1 MREPDISADVVEA
14 INEVRGQLRVVH
26 ELDASTTAL
35 VVIDMQNFFVEP
47 GAALEVAAARD
58 IVPNINRLA
67 SAMRDAGGTVAWIRM
82 TFEPDEL
89 STTWTAFLPVN
100 GGSDGAATFSAIE
113 RDAPGHRL
121 WEPLEIDE
129 RDLVVDKHRFSA
141 LIQGS
146 SNLQELLDE
155 RSIDTLVIV
164 GTLTNVCCESTA
176 RDAMMLNY
184 RVIMVDDANATI
196 TEAAH
201 RASLDNVAM
210 FFGDVQTTDQV
221 VAMLRALIAAPVPI
235 PAAKIPVC
243 VGISED
249 RSSEILT
256 QTMIVAPGVRACRG
270 RRRRVGRGCAPRTR
284 PNSAGRRGL
293 ARSRSCPIRRAVRD

>member
-1 MREPDISADVVEA
+1 MARGRRDRLVGVREPDLSADVVTA
-14 INEVRGQLRVVH
+14 IKEVRGQLRVVH
-26 ELDASTTAL
+26 ELDAPRTAL

-82 TFEPDEL
+82 TFDPDEL

-100 GGSDGAATFSAIE
+100 GGADGAATFKEIE
-113 RDAPGHRL
+113 RDVHGHRL
-121 WEPLEIDE
+121 WAELEPAD

-146 SNLQELLDE
+146 SDLQALLDE
-155 RSIDTLVIV
+155 RGVDTLVIV

-210 FFGDVQTTDQV
+210 FFGDVQTTEQV
-221 VAMLRALIAAPVPI
+221 VAMLV
-235 PAAKIPVC
+235 
-243 VGISED
+243 
-249 RSSEILT
+249 
-256 QTMIVAPGVRACRG
+256 
-270 RRRRVGRGCAPRTR
+270 
-284 PNSAGRRGL
+284 
-293 ARSRSCPIRRAVRD
+293 